1 MTTYQAL
8 QKFYK
13 ENNFPIDGGESDAYF
28 NLKFQ
33 FFTLKLP
40 NFKFRKEVIYIH
52 DIQHI
57 LNNCDTTWKGEAFI
71 AGWEIGTKM
80 WKHIPIGF
88 ISLWAM
94 GFSLLNHPKQ
104 LLKGYKTGINTKNI
118 LDLQLKKDTLLQL
131 PISDLKT
138 ALQKEHATPMN
149 WLVFLFWCF
158 TSLIV
163 FLFPLLLII
172 TCIILL

>member
-1 MTTYQAL
+1 MTIYQSL
-8 QKFYK
+8 QKFYI

-28 NLKFQ
+28 DLKFQ

-57 LNNCDTTWKGEAFI
+57 LYNCDTSWKGEAFI
-71 AGWEIGTKM
+71 AGLEIGTKM

-104 LLKGYKTGINTKNI
+104 VLKGYKTGINIKNI

-131 PISDLKT
+131 SISDLKA
-138 ALQKEHATPMN
+138 ALQKEHATPIN

-158 TSLIV
+158 IGEIV
-163 FLFPLLLII
+163 FLLPLLLII
-172 TCIILL
+172 ICIILL